1 MEGCKKEEG
10 VETKLKRSDERKKIP
25 PRGKRPNTNL
35 KRFLTFA
42 LPHFCIRFLYSN
54 PKEFIA
60 SKFFFGA
67 GFGGV
72 VGTATF
78 AIGCATSTYFRCTTL
93 IIMPNFLGKEGR
105 AYLVIFVLASIYAGP
120 VANLELSVE
129 EVVRSVACMKDLQI
143 NHTKMIWKLM
153 TKPVKQIVEDLVKS
167 AKDLKKNSNR
177 ILALFKETEEEMEST
192 DGYDKKKEKEILE
205 REEEAENP
213 TQSTQRKFDI
223 KTNLRCEYVIELGV
237 DKCYDWFDKKHE
249 DCMKTIWLPVLNN
262 LLCLPMKFKFF
273 CNILY
278 LGNTWCRNKLPLE
291 GNFGHLF
298 DKVNATMNNLD
309 HGFSSEEYVK
319 KEERSMFVGLN
330 ISELFVIDE
339 IMENINKKKVVM
351 EKIMSFISV
360 ILSCSFIFLFV
371 SAYGYTNKYNSDILF
386 DNNYVTTYFRQIDAR
401 RRKLKK
407 RFLLP
412 LRRGERNDFIFPNK
426 LASQGTEVKISLVE
440 FLQCIPILILLIL
453 SIMFDLILSNIFHI
467 IRKHSQTSYV
477 FSSHHQLEIYVGGD
491 GLPAKLLRNMI
502 GALNTSSSQL
512 DFSANNVCLPNPVSM
527 SFIDYL
533 WSCLPVVCLLS
544 LCFVQ
549 VYIYRL
555 RRVVASFY
563 FPKREKRRVLF
574 LYNKMLRAR
583 LTYANSKRKQIIR
596 KSRTKEK
603 RGKTLM
609 GALYRQCPW
618 MKFLIRRL
626 CIVCNSSE
634 TKDSYMCPTPGC
646 GTVYCQPCWRD
657 MKRFCFACT
666 LYDIDLITD
675 DGESEAEVRFEE

>member
-167 AKDLKKNSNR
+167 AKDLKKNSNG

-223 KTNLRCEYVIELGV
+223 KTHLRCE
-237 DKCYDWFDKKHE
+237 C
-249 DCMKTIWLPVLNN
+249 
-262 LLCLPMKFKFF
+262 
-273 CNILY
+273 
-278 LGNTWCRNKLPLE
+278 
-291 GNFGHLF
+291 
-298 DKVNATMNNLD
+298 
-309 HGFSSEEYVK
+309 EYT
-319 KEERSMFVGLN
+319 G
-330 ISELFVIDE
+330 
-339 IMENINKKKVVM
+339 
-351 EKIMSFISV
+351 
-360 ILSCSFIFLFV
+360 
-371 SAYGYTNKYNSDILF
+371 
-386 DNNYVTTYFRQIDAR
+386 
-401 RRKLKK
+401 
-407 RFLLP
+407 
-412 LRRGERNDFIFPNK
+412 
-426 LASQGTEVKISLVE
+426 
-440 FLQCIPILILLIL
+440 ILLAVTQSWIKAL
-453 SIMFDLILSNIFHI
+453 GAQSADD
-467 IRKHSQTSYV
+467 TGPY
-477 FSSHHQLEIYVGGD
+477 
-491 GLPAKLLRNMI
+491 GLKLM
-502 GALNTSSSQL
+502 A
-512 DFSANNVCLPNPVSM
+512 
-527 SFIDYL
+527 
-533 WSCLPVVCLLS
+533 
-544 LCFVQ
+544 
-549 VYIYRL
+549 
-555 RRVVASFY
+555 
-563 FPKREKRRVLF
+563 
-574 LYNKMLRAR
+574 
-583 LTYANSKRKQIIR
+583 
-596 KSRTKEK
+596 
-603 RGKTLM
+603 
-609 GALYRQCPW
+609 
-618 MKFLIRRL
+618 
-626 CIVCNSSE
+626 
-634 TKDSYMCPTPGC
+634 
-646 GTVYCQPCWRD
+646 
-657 MKRFCFACT
+657 
-666 LYDIDLITD
+666 
-675 DGESEAEVRFEE
+675 